1 MEHAQK
7 KKTSKPYSPEFRER
21 AVRLAMEH
29 RDDYQSEAAALTAI
43 AGKLGCSPDSLR
55 VWMRQVQRDGGE
67 QPGPTGVEIA
77 RIKELERENR
87 ELRQANEILRKASAL
102 FCPGGARP
110 PVSQIIDFIEESR
123 EAFGVEPICRALQF
137 APSTYYDR
145 RAIARDPDRA
155 SARAKSDAALS
166 LKIDAAW
173 DANRKLY
180 GARKVWHVLRRQG
193 EYAARCTVERLMR
206 RLGLRGVV
214 RGKKVITTNPDASLP
229 CPDDKVN
236 RLFMADRPNK
246 LWVSDFTY
254 VPTWSGTVYVAFVI
268 DVFARRIVGWRTST
282 SMKTQFV
289 LDALDQAIWQRKT
302 PDNKSL
308 VHHSDRGS
316 QYLSIKYTE
325 RLAEAEIDLSVGTV
339 GDAYDN
345 ALAECVIGLFKTEVI
360 NQIGP
365 WKSMREVEW
374 ETLKWVDWYNNR
386 RLLGPIGYIPPAE
399 AEEAFYAN
407 LNTLD
412 MVA

>member
-1 MEHAQK
+1 M
-7 KKTSKPYSPEFRER
+7 
-21 AVRLAMEH
+21 M
-29 RDDYQSEAAALTAI
+29 
-43 AGKLGCSPDSLR
+43 
-55 VWMRQVQRDGGE
+55 
-67 QPGPTGVEIA
+67 
-77 RIKELERENR
+77 
-87 ELRQANEILRKASAL
+87 
-102 FCPGGARP
+102 
-110 PVSQIIDFIEESR
+110 DFIEESR
-123 EAFGVEPICRALQF
+123 EAFGVEPICKALQF

-145 RAIARDPDRA
+145 RAIVRDPERA
-155 SARAKSDAALS
+155 SRRAKSDAAMS
-166 LKIDAAW
+166 LRIDGAW
-173 DANRKLY
+173 EDNRKLY
-180 GARKVWHVLRRQG
+180 GARKIWHVLRRDGQDV
-193 EYAARCTVERLMR
+193 ARCTVERLMR
-206 RLGLRGVV
+206 ALGIRGVV
-214 RGKKVITTNPDASLP
+214 RGKRVVTTNPDTSLP

-236 RLFMADRPNK
+236 RTFKADRPNK

-268 DVFARRIVGWRTST
+268 DVFARRIVGWRVST
-282 SMKTQFV
+282 SMTTKFV

-302 PDNKSL
+302 QDNKSL

-325 RLAEAEIDLSVGTV
+325 RLAEARIDLSVGTV

-374 ETLKWVDWYNNR
+374 ETVKWVDWYNNR
-386 RLLGPIGYIPPAE
+386 RLLAPIGYIPPAE

-407 LNTLD
+407 LNTID

>member
-1 MEHAQK
+1 M
-7 KKTSKPYSPEFRER
+7 
-21 AVRLAMEH
+21 M
-29 RDDYQSEAAALTAI
+29 
-43 AGKLGCSPDSLR
+43 
-55 VWMRQVQRDGGE
+55 
-67 QPGPTGVEIA
+67 
-77 RIKELERENR
+77 
-87 ELRQANEILRKASAL
+87 
-102 FCPGGARP
+102 
-110 PVSQIIDFIEESR
+110 DFIEESR
-123 EAFGVEPICRALQF
+123 EAFGVEPLCKALQF

-145 RAIARDPDRA
+145 RAIVRDPERA
-155 SARAKSDAALS
+155 SRRAKSDAAMS
-166 LKIDAAW
+166 SRIDGAW
-173 DANRKLY
+173 EDNRKLY
-180 GARKVWHVLRRQG
+180 GARKIWHVLRRDGQDV
-193 EYAARCTVERLMR
+193 ARCTVERLMR
-206 RLGLRGVV
+206 ALGIRGVV
-214 RGKKVITTNPDASLP
+214 RGKRVVTTNPDTSLP

-236 RLFMADRPNK
+236 RLFKADRPNK

-268 DVFARRIVGWRTST
+268 DVFARRIVGWRVST
-282 SMKTQFV
+282 SMTTKFV

-302 PDNKSL
+302 LDNTSL

-325 RLAEAEIDLSVGTV
+325 RLAQAEIDLSVGTV

-345 ALAECVIGLFKTEVI
+345 ALAECVIGLFKTELI
-360 NQIGP
+360 KQIGP

-386 RLLGPIGYIPPAE
+386 RLLGSIGYITPAE

>member
-1 MEHAQK
+1 M
-7 KKTSKPYSPEFRER
+7 
-21 AVRLAMEH
+21 M
-29 RDDYQSEAAALTAI
+29 
-43 AGKLGCSPDSLR
+43 
-55 VWMRQVQRDGGE
+55 
-67 QPGPTGVEIA
+67 
-77 RIKELERENR
+77 
-87 ELRQANEILRKASAL
+87 
-102 FCPGGARP
+102 
-110 PVSQIIDFIEESR
+110 DFIEEGR
-123 EAFGVEPICRALQF
+123 EALGVEPICKALQF
-137 APSTYYDR
+137 APSTYYER
-145 RAIARDPDRA
+145 RAITRDPERA
-155 SARAKSDAALS
+155 SRRTKSDAALS
-166 LKIDAAW
+166 LKIDGAW
-173 DANRKLY
+173 ADNRKLY
-180 GARKVWHVLRRQG
+180 GARKIWHVLRREG
-193 EYAARCTVERLMR
+193 EDVARCTVERLMR
-206 RLGLRGVV
+206 SLGIKGVV
-214 RGKKVITTNPDASLP
+214 RGKKVITTNPDTSQP

-236 RLFMADRPNK
+236 RLFAADRPNK

-289 LDALDQAIWQRKT
+289 LDALEQAIWQRKT
-302 PDNKSL
+302 PDNKAL

-325 RLAEAEIDLSVGTV
+325 RLDEAKIDLSVGTV

-365 WKSMREVEW
+365 WKSIREVEW
-374 ETLKWVDWYNNR
+374 EMLKWVDWYNNR